1 MIGLFGD
8 TYDDGF
14 VWQYSF
20 NSMGCVEL
28 NGGMIVD
35 DELEVM

>member
-8 TYDDGF
+8 THSR
-14 VWQYSF
+14 VW
-20 NSMGCVEL
+20 VVLEL
-28 NGGMIVD
+28 NGGVIVD